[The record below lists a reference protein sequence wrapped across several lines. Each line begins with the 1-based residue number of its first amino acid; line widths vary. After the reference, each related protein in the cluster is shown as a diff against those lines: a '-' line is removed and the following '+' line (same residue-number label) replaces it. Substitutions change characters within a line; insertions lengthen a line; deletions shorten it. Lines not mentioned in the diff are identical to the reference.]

1 MDELEEGREMS
12 ESITEEL
19 RGYAADNDYASK
31 NTVCWFAYRIDE
43 RFTHEL
49 QSKQDEVDGLKDDNS
64 DLQVRLDASMPLPVD
79 ADGVPCRIG
88 DLLET
93 EEHIPRKAVG
103 YYLADESTP
112 CVTLDFVS
120 PSIEASR
127 LHHVAPEPLDSQD
140 RIDAEMAE
148 LPRSADGKSWTG
160 REVCFWTGAER
171 EEYHSFHDLVLRPE
185 GWYVEDSC
193 GNGYV
198 AESVWYERP
207 DSLERIA
214 DEIEDADVDGCIDWA
229 DRIRRLAK
237 EEER

>member
-1 MDELEEGREMS
+1 MDEDEQEEGREMS

-31 NTVCWFAYRIDE
+31 NVVCWFADRIDE

-49 QSKQDEVDGLKDDNS
+49 QSKQDEVDGLKAYNA
-64 DLQVRLDASMPLPVD
+64 DLQARLDASMPLPLD

-88 DLLET
+88 DLLEA

-127 LHHVAPEPLDSQD
+127 LHHVAPES
-140 RIDAEMAE
+140 
-148 LPRSADGKSWTG
+148 
-160 REVCFWTGAER
+160 
-171 EEYHSFHDLVLRPE
+171 PE
-185 GWYVEDSC
+185 T
-193 GNGYV
+193 
-198 AESVWYERP
+198 
-207 DSLERIA
+207 
-214 DEIEDADVDGCIDWA
+214 IEDVRKSCDNTVAYLASVSGMGWHDVETFSKDVHKQLNRAYDCGRRDGA
-229 DRIRRLAK
+229 GEQR
-237 EEER
+237 